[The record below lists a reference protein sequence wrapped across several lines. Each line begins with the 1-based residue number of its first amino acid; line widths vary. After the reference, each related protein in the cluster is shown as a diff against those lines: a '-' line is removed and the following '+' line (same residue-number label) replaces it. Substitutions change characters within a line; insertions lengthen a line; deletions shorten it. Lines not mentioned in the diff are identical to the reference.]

1 MRLQNTFCKVR
12 KVRGPGEGGHSVVV
26 FLLFYFTEGVAVS
39 VKWMCMCMRFMF
51 SIFHIFRGPLRFRP
65 VVYARRIGGET
76 LESQYFVGECACV

>member
-1 MRLQNTFCKVR
+1 M
-12 KVRGPGEGGHSVVV
+12 VV

-51 SIFHIFRGPLRFRP
+51 SIFHIFRGPFRFRP

-76 LESQYFVGECACV
+76 LESQYFVRECVHVCNDLC